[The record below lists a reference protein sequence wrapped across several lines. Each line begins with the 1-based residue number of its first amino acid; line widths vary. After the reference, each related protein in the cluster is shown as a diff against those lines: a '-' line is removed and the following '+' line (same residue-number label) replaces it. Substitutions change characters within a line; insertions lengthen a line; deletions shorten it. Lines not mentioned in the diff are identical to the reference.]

1 MAGNSLIEPKNDLQM
16 ISPDWPAPE
25 CVRALVTTR
34 RGGVSQ
40 APFDGFNLG
49 LHVQDNP
56 LHVHQNRQQLQ
67 HFLATRYKPQWLQQV
82 HGVDVIAARSDGAAA
97 EADACFTDQQE
108 LPCAVMTA
116 DCLPVF
122 FCTRQGD
129 QVAVAHAGWRGL
141 AGGVIEATLDK
152 LRAMPA
158 DVLVWLGPAIG
169 PHKFEVGS
177 EVRDVFV
184 GFSEHCAMAFVENS
198 KKPDRWFADLYQLAR
213 IRLQLGGVD
222 AIYGGDFCTYSDSE
236 RFFSYRRDGVTGRMA
251 SLIWIAS

>member
-1 MAGNSLIEPKNDLQM
+1 MVKSKNDLQI
-16 ISPDWPAPE
+16 ISPEWPAPD

-40 APFDGFNLG
+40 APFNSFNLG

-56 LHVHQNRQQLQ
+56 AHVQQNRQQLQ
-67 HFLATRYKPQWLQQV
+67 HYLATHYEPQWLQQV
-82 HGVDVIAARSDGAAA
+82 HGVEVAAA
-97 EADACFTDQQE
+97 TCGGTVPEADACFTDQLD

-129 QVAVAHAGWRGL
+129 QVAAAHAGWRGL
-141 AGGVIEATLDK
+141 ADGVLEATFDK
-152 LRAMPA
+152 LRAVPA
-158 DVLVWLGPAIG
+158 DVLVWFGPAIG
-169 PHKFEVGS
+169 ADKFEVGT

-184 GFSEHCAMAFVENS
+184 AFSERCAMAFIENPD
-198 KKPDRWFADLYQLAR
+198 KPGHWFADIYQLAR
-213 IRLQLGGVD
+213 IRLQLRGVE
-222 AIYGGDFCTYSDSE
+222 AIYGGDLCTYRDAE

-251 SLIWIAS
+251 SLIWISP